1 MTTKKQPA
9 NDLTFEEKLAK
20 LEQIVAW
27 FESEGVTLGE
37 SMQHFEQGMQLAEA
51 LEKELSQAENQVKII
66 KQKFEKAV

>member
-1 MTTKKQPA
+1 MTTKKQPT

-37 SMQHFEQGMQLAEA
+37 SMQRFEQGMKLAEG
-51 LEKELSQAENQVKII
+51 LEKELTEAENQVKII
-66 KQKFEKAV
+66 KQKFEKTV